1 MVNRTW
7 LGSELTKHR
16 RALRLHGSTD
26 RDIVITLTSR
36 RRSMQI
42 IELHRVARKVFA
54 TCLVCYKMQSFLNL
68 LIGLFADVTL
78 KLMKNCRVYM
88 NTYQMLSENA

>member
-1 MVNRTW
+1 
-7 LGSELTKHR
+7 
-16 RALRLHGSTD
+16 
-26 RDIVITLTSR
+26 
-36 RRSMQI
+36 MQI

-54 TCLVCYKMQSFLNL
+54 TCLVCYKMQTFLNL

-88 NTYQMLSENA
+88 NTYQMFFFFFFSNNAHVIRKCIG